1 MAIATS
7 PRDRREQSGFTLVEA
22 LVALAI
28 VSTIVISYIGIRTT
42 ALIDA
47 TQARNWRLAREIAE
61 EKMSELRAGARDV
74 PPTSGE
80 MVALE
85 KFPEFSFKVVIGE
98 AAVNELES
106 DLASEA
112 AGGDE
117 TATERNEWQQ
127 NREDYRRAQQRGL
140 SAAEYDEQQVMQEQ
154 DTALRLQQEAPSA
167 TKFEVVA
174 VAVYFPKLDP
184 DFEGQKD
191 ALVIKARLSTLALS
205 GKTPE
210 QAEREAAARGEGAE
224 NGGAGGGG
232 AGGGSSGGGSSGG
245 GSGPGGGAASAAGGN
260 NSTKGG

>member
-1 MAIATS
+1 MARAANQ
-7 PRDRREQSGFTLVEA
+7 RGFTLVEA
-22 LVALAI
+22 LVALGI
-28 VSTIVISYIGIRTT
+28 VSAIVISYIGIRTT

-47 TQARNWRLAREIAE
+47 TQARNCRLAREIAE

-80 MVALE
+80 LVAIE
-85 KFPEFSFKVVIGE
+85 KFPDFSFKVVIGE
-98 AAVNELES
+98 AAVSELES

-117 TATERNEWQQ
+117 SAAERNEWQQ
-127 NREDYRRAQQRGL
+127 SREDYRRAQQRGL
-140 SAAEYDEQQVMQEQ
+140 SAAEYDEQQLQQEQ
-154 DTALRLQQEAPSA
+154 DTALRLQNEAPSA

-191 ALVIKARLSTLALS
+191 VLVIKARLSTLAIS

-210 QAEREAAARGEGAE
+210 QAEREAAARGDSGEGAGA
-224 NGGAGGGG
+224 GGAGG
-232 AGGGSSGGGSSGG
+232 SGGGGN
-245 GSGPGGGAASAAGGN
+245 PLNGGAR
-260 NSTKGG
+260 